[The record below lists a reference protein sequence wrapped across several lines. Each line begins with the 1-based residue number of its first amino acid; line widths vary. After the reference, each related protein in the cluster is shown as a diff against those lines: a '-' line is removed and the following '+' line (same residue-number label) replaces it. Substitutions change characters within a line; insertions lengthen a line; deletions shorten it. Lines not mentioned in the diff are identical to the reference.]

1 MWFGPIIY
9 HIFSLPAPS
18 KTSLF
23 DTSKQPK
30 CKSFLRG
37 ASDAAPGLQNGAPW
51 AEKWRDWGPPGSPR
65 VPKGLAM
72 LPKMLPKIVPKSAFS
87 PGLPPRVLPRC
98 LGYPPRPQNT
108 VILVDQLSQAAA
120 RDNRFTDILLHS
132 THFLALKSIEFF
144 GGSRASGA
152 LSRCMCALL
161 PEPGYRVCLSV
172 FGNPICTNS
181 FPMLANIGI
190 TAYHDPPPF
199 LLREG
204 GRRDLLRACLQH
216 FPFIMKTKFWQLS
229 VPCRGCHG
237 SFVKY
242 WSAM

>member
-1 MWFGPIIY
+1 MCPKSRFRKKSAESGLDQLFTIY
-9 HIFSLPAPS
+9 THYRHPP

-37 ASDAAPGLQNGAPW
+37 ASDAAPGLQNGAPR

-120 RDNRFTDILLHS
+120 RDNRFRDSLPRPTRAS
-132 THFLALKSIEFF
+132 LKSV
-144 GGSRASGA
+144 A
-152 LSRCMCALL
+152 
-161 PEPGYRVCLSV
+161 
-172 FGNPICTNS
+172 
-181 FPMLANIGI
+181 
-190 TAYHDPPPF
+190 F
-199 LLREG
+199 L
-204 GRRDLLRACLQH
+204 
-216 FPFIMKTKFWQLS
+216 
-229 VPCRGCHG
+229 
-237 SFVKY
+237 
-242 WSAM
+242 